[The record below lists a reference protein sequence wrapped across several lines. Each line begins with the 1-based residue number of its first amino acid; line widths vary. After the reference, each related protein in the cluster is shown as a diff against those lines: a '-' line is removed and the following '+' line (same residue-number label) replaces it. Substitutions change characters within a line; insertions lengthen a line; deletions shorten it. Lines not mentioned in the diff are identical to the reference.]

1 MRVVAAAA
9 STARRLAR
17 KRAAHRAQRAPTAL
31 SFFPGYRES
40 VGVAHITAAFDSWCA
55 TQRVPRASLAADDAT
70 VNNFVSFLL
79 DAADDPAD
87 DGIGNG
93 GDLGVG
99 EAWDDGFVDVED
111 DGEGDV
117 DDDAPPAAPPPLAS
131 ALVVHCI
138 DSSSDDGAGVDTIE
152 SDSEDGGK
160 GGGGKAPARARR
172 SSAGGLPFAPPP
184 PAPLRPPLPTDAAI
198 TAASAHA
205 TDADRAAHPVDLAR
219 ARVFGLPSFRPPQRA
234 VIDAALAGRDVFVL
248 MPTGGGKSLC
258 YQLPAVV
265 SAGVTVVVSPLLSLV
280 QDQVAALLAAPGG
293 GVPAASLSSALP
305 EAERRAVLAE
315 LRSGAPTL
323 KLLYVTPE
331 QLARSG
337 ALRAA
342 LTALHARG
350 MLARLVVDEAH
361 CVSAW

>member
-1 MRVVAAAA
+1 M
-9 STARRLAR
+9 TA
-17 KRAAHRAQRAPTAL
+17 
-31 SFFPGYRES
+31 
-40 VGVAHITAAFDSWCA
+40 
-55 TQRVPRASLAADDAT
+55 QRVPRASLAADDAT
-70 VNNFVSFLL
+70 VNNFISFLL
-79 DAADDPAD
+79 ADDPAD
-87 DGIGNG
+87 DGIGG
-93 GDLGVG
+93 CDDGVG
-99 EAWDDGFVDVED
+99 DEAWDDGFVDVEAE
-111 DGEGDV
+111 DGEG
-117 DDDAPPAAPPPLAS
+117 APFAPPPTTTRPPVDPAS
-131 ALVVHCI
+131 VVHCI
-138 DSSSDDGAGVDTIE
+138 DSSSDDDHGVDTIE
-152 SDSEDGGK
+152 SDDSDGGAR
-160 GGGGKAPARARR
+160 GGGGAPAPAHSRR
-172 SSAGGLPFAPPP
+172 PSLPLAPPP
-184 PAPLRPPLPTDAAI
+184 PAPLARLLPPDVSIA
-198 TAASAHA
+198 AASVPA

-265 SAGVTVVVSPLLSLV
+265 SRGVTVVVSPLLSLV

-305 EAERRAVLAE
+305 ESERRAVLAE
-315 LRSGAPTL
+315 LRCASPTV

-337 ALRAA
+337 ALRSA
-342 LTALHARG
+342 LSALHGRG